1 MDWVHIRDEAVART
15 AAQLPEAVDFIW
27 HRQRPVIT
35 AKALVELP
43 ERNRRAF
50 MLFRLEGK
58 TIRET
63 AAIMELSPSRSWT
76 LMRGA
81 YLHIR
86 ARLGEAR

>member
-1 MDWVHIRDEAVART
+1 M
-15 AAQLPEAVDFIW
+15 
-27 HRQRPVIT
+27 
-35 AKALVELP
+35 VELP